1 MLCVVWA
8 LLAGVSSVGLGS
20 PAWLCLRAGA
30 SAGMAG
36 TVGVFLRVVCRPL
49 LGSAAGES
57 RHQCVSR
64 LQASACVLFATVC
77 GPEQVKH
84 GAIASCSLWGDL
96 QGGLKKQGC
105 REGAT
110 D

>member
-8 LLAGVSSVGLGS
+8 FLAGVSSAGLGS
-20 PAWLCLRAGA
+20 PAWLCLRVGA

-36 TVGVFLRVVCRPL
+36 TVGVSLHVVCRPL
-49 LGSAAGES
+49 SGSAAGES
-57 RHQCVSR
+57 RQQCASR

-84 GAIASCSLWGDL
+84 GATAFSSLPGDL
-96 QGGLKKQGC
+96 QRGLKKQGC
-105 REGAT
+105 REGAV